1 MGNVSVPVSI
11 FCNPIWTL
19 KRFIGISYQLQ
30 ILRWTN
36 VLLIVHLRV
45 TSIHRVTVTSY
56 GKYSG
61 LEYASEIHQCKSLQ
75 VMLWLRVKV
84 RHEACITQ
92 T

>member
-1 MGNVSVPVSI
+1 M
-11 FCNPIWTL
+11 
-19 KRFIGISYQLQ
+19 
-30 ILRWTN
+30 
-36 VLLIVHLRV
+36 LLIVHLRV

-84 RHEACITQ
+84 HHEACITQ